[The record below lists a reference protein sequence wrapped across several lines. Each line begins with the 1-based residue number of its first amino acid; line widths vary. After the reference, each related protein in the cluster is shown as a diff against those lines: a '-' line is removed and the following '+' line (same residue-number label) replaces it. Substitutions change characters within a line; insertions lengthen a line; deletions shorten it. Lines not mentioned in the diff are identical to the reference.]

1 MDPHPP
7 DFSSTG
13 PSRLSTGRDAQ
24 NIQHSM
30 PNGPGTKRKK
40 APTLRDTDWAPYKDL
55 IIDLYAS
62 GMTLEKVKEAVE
74 AGNDFRAE

>member
-7 DFSSTG
+7 EDM
-13 PSRLSTGRDAQ
+13 Q
-24 NIQHSM
+24 CKK

-62 GMTLEKVKEAVE
+62 GMTLEKVKETVE
-74 AGNDFRAE
+74 ADNDFRAEYVPRGCGKKLP